1 MKLCTAYR
9 ALLLAAAAAVQVQ
22 AQAQVGAPALADEEP
37 GAYLSAT
44 FGNGRMQGGNTEG
57 TRWMRGRT
65 FEIRAGREQP
75 ELFGGDRIDFVHYNE
90 GHPDNNHRD
99 GFALQWLALRQF
111 GTRLEGEVGIGPY
124 LSMNTTTG
132 TDGRQFD
139 DSNLG
144 LLLSAALRIRLGFLP
159 EGSHLRIGVNHV
171 RMPSVHNSTALLVG
185 LGRQFGPARA
195 NPSTE
200 PVYDS
205 PWFGISYGNSI
216 TNMSGTD
223 SAYGGTLEIRQYL
236 DPDGRFKHWAA
247 SLKYVDE
254 GDDGSRVDRRGVAAQ
269 AWYVQQV
276 TPRFSMSAGLGP
288 YITRNRREQDHT
300 RGNLL
305 ITLQAER
312 ALSRHTRVFVNFN
325 RVKTFRQT
333 DDRDLWQAGIL
344 KRF

>member
-1 MKLCTAYR
+1 MRLSTALCT
-9 ALLLAAAAAVQVQ
+9 LLLAGAGAAAR
-22 AQAQVGAPALADEEP
+22 AQDGAPAAEEP
-37 GAYLSAT
+37 GAYLSAL
-44 FGNGRMQGGNTEG
+44 FGNGRMHGENSEG

-75 ELFGGDRIDFVHYNE
+75 GLFGNGRIDFVHYNE

-99 GFALQWLALRQF
+99 GFALQWLAVRPLGARF
-111 GTRLEGEVGIGPY
+111 EAELGLGPY

-132 TDGRQFD
+132 ADGRQVD

-144 LLLSAALRIRLGFLP
+144 LLFSAALRFPLGFMP
-159 EGSHLRIGVNHV
+159 EGTHLRIGVNHV
-171 RMPSVHNSTALLVG
+171 QMRDVHNSTALLVG
-185 LGRQFGPARA
+185 LGRQFGPARPE
-195 NPSTE
+195 PSTE
-200 PVYDS
+200 PAS
-205 PWFGISYGNSI
+205 ERLWFGAAVGNSI

-223 SAYGGTLEIRQYL
+223 GATSGALELRKYMDQ
-236 DPDGRFKHWAA
+236 DGRFKHWAA
-247 SLKYVDE
+247 SLKYVHE
-254 GDDGSRVDRRGVAAQ
+254 GDDGARVDRHGFAGQ

-276 TPRFSMSAGLGP
+276 TSRFSMSAGLGP
-288 YITRNRREQDHT
+288 YVTRNRREDDRT

-312 ALSRHTRVFVNFN
+312 ALSRHTRAFVNFN

-333 DDRDLWQAGIL
+333 DDRDMWQVGIL